1 MPELTFDERGIVV
14 SREPRDGTYGQR
26 HSVGSAPSA
35 TTAAGPTDGVE
46 SHDANADD
54 LSQVKCVM
62 LLPEFFERVAGRHRT
77 ATLIWGPECVS
88 ELSRCLLSEVAALDA
103 ACLEAA
109 SGPPAVQRAGAA
121 TDTTAGD
128 DERGVAIVA
137 VPGRMGALDGNTV
150 AWNHLDFE
158 VPYVCLQSEIKVG
171 AYYLRLLLNDQ
182 FAMSPVDNARRA
194 SKAGDDAGET
204 TSPGA
209 VQKAVIDNPSEFL
222 LNAFFRVSS
231 DNVRRTQLLTLHV
244 MVQVLRCYGGQLQS
258 LSFLPSLLQLAAPGS
273 ELARASEAEPTDGAD
288 DDAAWALAVRGKI
301 LDVVL
306 EALSLTVGG
315 ASGPRNAAGKANQ
328 RRFVLSG
335 GVGVV
340 VRTLAS
346 LRDSVQ
352 RQVAASRM
360 ARLRSEDAAD
370 DREVARENR
379 APGALASQVLTSDKD
394 WFEAQRMGPD
404 DVALA
409 CLSVLTLLVRSC
421 PALEPT
427 FRTVAVLSPVPA
439 IKQELCSDLVL
450 PLLVSMAGAQHEELT
465 QRTVGL
471 LRTLLQFNSAV
482 VPTLYRTGLFL
493 HLLQYPGDDLLPIA
507 QLLNQLHLEQESAAQ
522 HLSASCMAQPTPPA
536 ALAQPGAAISRSVLT
551 PLLPAC
557 MVMQLVRHGPE
568 GFARAFAAD
577 ASDPDVIWSQ
587 DMRAS
592 LRAHITALLAER
604 REALGEGVPLTFD
617 DPIQPMDYGRSS
629 DLQQL
634 QCHNYFV
641 KQLLDEERFPH
652 WPIPSPGPF
661 LAALVTALDGWAAG
675 RFDAAGSEAGGGIGP
690 EQATLLVRT
699 MCLLFRRFP
708 ETPQCTKFEGFSA
721 AMRSIE
727 RALEGGG
734 ARAAAG
740 EESSEGVR
748 DRGGGLD
755 GANRSLLREVLCLLS
770 VATASGSNDGE
781 SNSVACAKA
790 GAAPAIKAVLEAV
803 LGPGVHVRHAT
814 PRVAPSLRATTR
826 FALSALATTC
836 GLPSDLSPQA
846 PPASGE
852 AGLRSVAVE
861 APSIVS
867 HVLSLL
873 RMEVPS
879 SVLQAGDSGGAKSGA
894 GLRATATDMEE
905 LDIAA
910 AALSCIAA
918 FADAGAHQDSE
929 VLIGRMADQGVAW
942 HILPF
947 CITCDHEEA
956 KALADAEAGMS
967 AWQASASESNEVSP
981 LATALQSVSAPS
993 RRAYHAARAVL
1004 LLLGGTTGPDDG
1016 VHATSGSRDVLT
1028 SLITVG
1034 LAQILKVDGPAAF
1047 LAKFTGDVQLPMV
1060 LWTAETRKEL
1070 RTMLAERLSSGN
1082 HDLAPGFEFAA
1093 HARELRL
1100 GEPCVFV
1107 RCFNTDPSAV
1117 SSLPDVPAFLDTL
1130 LTALQAHVDA
1140 VKIRGPNEA
1149 WRRSQ
1154 EMAAVLEA
1162 THGVVRNQAGMPERL
1177 LAANRFPLLFSVL
1190 APQVREITS
1199 DLIAEPL
1206 EQSLIPALPRALS
1219 ACSAVLGRPGAP
1231 ATRHPLPVRL
1241 RRPPALHRC
1250 HRNGSCHLHPVPFH
1264 QARGTRQG
1272 EVSRTDPNPP
1282 TAAAAAAA
1290 ICSQFT

>member
-1 MPELTFDERGIVV
+1 M
-14 SREPRDGTYGQR
+14 
-26 HSVGSAPSA
+26 
-35 TTAAGPTDGVE
+35 
-46 SHDANADD
+46 
-54 LSQVKCVM
+54 
-62 LLPEFFERVAGRHRT
+62 
-77 ATLIWGPECVS
+77 
-88 ELSRCLLSEVAALDA
+88 
-103 ACLEAA
+103 
-109 SGPPAVQRAGAA
+109 
-121 TDTTAGD
+121 
-128 DERGVAIVA
+128 
-137 VPGRMGALDGNTV
+137 V
-150 AWNHLDFE
+150 AWNDLDFE
-158 VPYVCLQSEIKVG
+158 VPFTCLKDEVKVG
-171 AYYLRLLLNDQ
+171 AYYLRLLLDDQ
-182 FAMSPVDNARRA
+182 FEMSAGNDSRAM
-194 SKAGDDAGET
+194 KAGEDANSESSSSAAAT
-204 TSPGA
+204 H
-209 VQKAVIDNPSEFL
+209 KMVIENPSDFL
-222 LNAFFRVSS
+222 LSAFFRVSS
-231 DNVRRTQLLTLHV
+231 DSTRRTQLLTLHT
-244 MVQVLRCYGGQLQS
+244 MCQVLRCYGGQLQS
-258 LSFLPSLLQLAAPGS
+258 LSFLPALLRLAEPGS
-273 ELARASEAEPTDGAD
+273 ELARSSEAQPGNDAEGAECAD
-288 DDAAWALAVRGKI
+288 DAVWALAVRGKI
-301 LDVVL
+301 LNVVL

-315 ASGPRNAAGKANQ
+315 AAGTRNAARKANQ

-346 LRDSVQ
+346 LRDAVQ
-352 RQVAASRM
+352 QQVAALRV
-360 ARLRSEDAAD
+360 ARLRSEDKAD
-370 DREVARENR
+370 DLALDRRQQAT
-379 APGALASQVLTSDKD
+379 AAAAQGASSDD
-394 WFEAQRMGPD
+394 EWFEAQRVGPD

-427 FRTVAVLSPVPA
+427 CRTAAVLSPVPA

-471 LRTLLQFNSAV
+471 LRTLLQFNAAV

-507 QLLNQLHLEQESAAQ
+507 QLLDQLHLEQESAAQ
-522 HLSASCMAQPTPPA
+522 LLSASRMAQPTPPA
-536 ALAQPGAAISRSVLT
+536 ALSQPGAAISRSVLT

-587 DMRAS
+587 EMRAS
-592 LRAHITALLAER
+592 LRAHIGALLAHR
-604 REALGEGVPLTFD
+604 RKELGEGVPLTFNE
-617 DPIQPMDYGRSS
+617 PIPPMDYGRSS

-675 RFDAAGSEAGGGIGP
+675 KFDGDGSEAGGIGP

-708 ETPQCTKFEGFSA
+708 ENTQCAKFEGFNA

-727 RALEGGG
+727 RALDGGG
-734 ARAAAG
+734 ARAADDADSG
-740 EESSEGVR
+740 EAPSLHG
-748 DRGGGLD
+748 RGGGLD
-755 GANRSLLREVLCLLS
+755 GANRSLLRELLRLLS
-770 VATASGSNDGE
+770 VAASSGNSDKE
-781 SNSVACAKA
+781 SNAVACAKA
-790 GAAPAIKAVLEAV
+790 GAAPVIKAVLESV
-803 LGPGVHVRHAT
+803 LGPGVHVRHAA
-814 PRVAPSLRATTR
+814 PCVASSLRMTAR
-826 FALSALATTC
+826 FALSALATAC
-836 GLPSDLSPQA
+836 GLVGDPSCETPS
-846 PPASGE
+846 ASGE

-861 APSIVS
+861 APSVVS

-879 SVLQAGDSGGAKSGA
+879 SVLQAGDSNGAKSDPRA
-894 GLRATATDMEE
+894 ATASVEE
-905 LDIAA
+905 LDIAS

-918 FADAGAHQDSE
+918 FATASAHQDSE

-942 HILPF
+942 HVLPF
-947 CITCDHEEA
+947 CLTCVHEEA
-956 KALADAEAGMS
+956 KVLADAEAS
-967 AWQASASESNEVSP
+967 THVWQASTKDAEEQGAASSPEQSEVSP
-981 LATALQSVSAPS
+981 LAAALLTVSAAS
-993 RRAYHAARAVL
+993 RRAYYAAKAVL
-1004 LLLGGTTGPDDG
+1004 LLLGGSSGAEDG

-1060 LWTAETRKEL
+1060 LWTAETREEL
-1070 RTMLAERLSSGN
+1070 RTMLAERLSSGDHELPPN
-1082 HDLAPGFEFAA
+1082 FEFAA

-1100 GEPCVFV
+1100 GTPCVFV
-1107 RCFNTDPSAV
+1107 RCFNADPSAV

-1162 THGVVRNQAGMPERL
+1162 THGVVRNQAGMPERI
-1177 LAANRFPLLFSVL
+1177 LASNRFPLLFSVL
-1190 APQVREITS
+1190 APQVRSRCCCCSCFIPPNHFLTHVPIHS
-1199 DLIAEPL
+1199 
-1206 EQSLIPALPRALS
+1206 SLF
-1219 ACSAVLGRPGAP
+1219 CS
-1231 ATRHPLPVRL
+1231 
-1241 RRPPALHRC
+1241 
-1250 HRNGSCHLHPVPFH
+1250 
-1264 QARGTRQG
+1264 
-1272 EVSRTDPNPP
+1272 SRTHPCYSCELFIVCVPQRCCHGASMP
-1282 TAAAAAAA
+1282 
-1290 ICSQFT
+1290 SERLP